1 MYFIIDGFKCYFS
14 LKAIVDCVRTTLGPR
29 GMDKL
34 IVDQQ
39 AKATISNDGA
49 TIMKLL
55 DVVHPAAKTL
65 VDIAKSQDAE
75 VGDGTTSVVLLAGEF
90 LKQMKPFVE
99 DGLHSQV
106 IIRSVRRA
114 VELAIQRINEIAV
127 KVSNSDP
134 ELADS

>member
-1 MYFIIDGFKCYFS
+1 MELLHNS
-14 LKAIVDCVRTTLGPR
+14 VLQAIVDCVRTTLGPR

-34 IVDQQ
+34 IVDNGG
-39 AKATISNDGA
+39 KATISNDGA

-90 LKQMKPFVE
+90 LKQLKPFVE
-99 DGLHSQV
+99 EGVHSQI
-106 IIRSVRRA
+106 IIRSVRKTA
-114 VELAIQRINEIAV
+114 QLATKYINEIAV
-127 KVSNSDP
+127 KVK
-134 ELADS
+134 